1 MEINGDIFHDNR
13 KPTAVKYHEGTAM
26 ATAVSAS
33 MSQLQSRMGNRR
45 SSSNMNTNRN
55 ISNGIKLDE
64 SSAIV
69 EHILSAIEQRGENGL
84 NHHGGPLTNTEIV
97 KLSMLC
103 TQQTE
108 WNNRSISNNNNSDS
122 ILSEDI
128 GFADVDAD
136 MMAQL
141 VEHLEK
147 HVALASQIDLVQSSF
162 DTIQKLKRGDKRH
175 AGCNNIDE
183 VS

>member
-1 MEINGDIFHDNR
+1 LTEINGDIFHDNR
-13 KPTAVKYHEGTAM
+13 KPAALKYHKGTTM
-26 ATAVSAS
+26 TTTVSAS
-33 MSQLQSRMGNRR
+33 ASQLQSQSRVGSR
-45 SSSNMNTNRN
+45 S
-55 ISNGIKLDE
+55 IKLDE

-69 EHILSAIEQRGENGL
+69 EHILSAIERRGENGL
-84 NHHGGPLTNTEIV
+84 NHYGGPLTNTEIV

-108 WNNRSISNNNNSDS
+108 WNNRSINNNNNNSNSDS

-147 HVALASQIDLVQSSF
+147 HVALASQIDLVQSSY
-162 DTIQKLKRGDKRH
+162 DTIQKLKKGNKRL
-175 AGCNNIDE
+175 AGCSNIDE
-183 VS
+183 VSGEE